1 MPSDEKMFLIR
12 NYDLWCHLS
21 DEDYEGLNIEHHFL
35 EVPKGEY
42 IYFEAYKHNK
52 IYFVKE
58 GYIRIGHID
67 SAGNEKV
74 SEIVQKGELF
84 GQITLERNN
93 LHGEFAQAYK
103 QDVSICAFNIEDF
116 ERLLKKRPDLALRY
130 SKQVGAKLRTIEN
143 RLLNL
148 LNKDVKTR
156 LAHFFWQ
163 LVENKLGETM
173 PEGFCIP
180 NYLKHEDIANL
191 IGSSRQTVTT
201 MINELESEGILSYNR
216 QQICF
221 LNVKNLQ
228 NRLSVN

>member
-1 MPSDEKMFLIR
+1 MPVEDKMFLIR
-12 NYDLWCHLS
+12 DYDLWCHLS
-21 DEDYEGLNIEHHFL
+21 DEDYKDLKIEHHFI

-42 IYFEAYKHNK
+42 VYFEAYNHNR

-67 SAGNEKV
+67 AEGNEKV
-74 SEIVQKGELF
+74 MEIIQKGELF
-84 GQITLERNN
+84 GQFTLEKNN

-103 QDVSICAFNIEDF
+103 QDVSLCAFYIEDF
-116 ERLLKKRPDLALRY
+116 EKLLKKRPDLALRY

-163 LVENKLGETM
+163 LVENKLGETL

-201 MINELESEGILSYNR
+201 MINELEAEGILSYNR

-228 NRLSVN
+228 KRISVN

>member
-1 MPSDEKMFLIR
+1 MPADDKLLLIR

-21 DEDYEGLNIEHHFL
+21 DEDYEELNIEHHFMEL
-35 EVPKGEY
+35 PRGEY
-42 IYFEAYKHNK
+42 IYFEAFNHNRL
-52 IYFVKE
+52 YFVKE

-67 SAGNEKV
+67 ADGNEKV
-74 SEIVQKGELF
+74 KEIIRKGELF
-84 GQITLERNN
+84 GQFTLERSN

-103 QDVSICAFNIEDF
+103 QDVSLCSFYIEDF
-116 ERLLKKRPDLALRY
+116 EKLLKKRPDLALRY
-130 SKQVGAKLRTIEN
+130 SKQVGAKLRNIEN
-143 RLLNL
+143 RLINL

-156 LAHFFWQ
+156 LAHFLWQ
-163 LVENKLGETM
+163 LVENKLGESM

-201 MINELESEGILSYNR
+201 MINELEAEGILSYNR

-228 NRLSVN
+228 KRFSVN

>member
-1 MPSDEKMFLIR
+1 MPAEDKMLLIR

-21 DEDYEGLNIEHHFL
+21 DQDLKELNIEHHFI

-42 IYFEAYKHNK
+42 IYFEAYNHNK
-52 IYFVKE
+52 LYFLKV
-58 GYIRIGHID
+58 GYIRIGYID
-67 SAGNEKV
+67 AEGNEKIK
-74 SEIVQKGELF
+74 EIIQKGELF
-84 GQITLERNN
+84 GQVTLERSN

-103 QDVSICAFNIEDF
+103 QDVSICAFNIDDF
-116 ERLLKKRPDLALRY
+116 EKLLKKRPDLALRY
-130 SKQVGAKLRTIEN
+130 SKQVCAKLRNIEN

-156 LAHFFWQ
+156 LIHFLWQ
-163 LVENKLGETM
+163 LVEQKLGENL

-201 MINELESEGILSYNR
+201 MINELETEGILSYNR

-221 LNVKNLQ
+221 LNVKKLQ
-228 NRLSVN
+228 KLVSVN

>member
-1 MPSDEKMFLIR
+1 MPVGDNMLLIR

-21 DEDYEGLNIEHHFL
+21 DEDYAELKIEHHVM

-42 IYFEAYKHNK
+42 IYFEAYNHNK

-58 GYIRIGHID
+58 GYIRIGHLD
-67 SAGNEKV
+67 ADGNEKI
-74 SEIVQKGELF
+74 SEIIQKGELF
-84 GQITLERNN
+84 GQFTLEKSN
-93 LHGEFAQAYK
+93 LNGEFAQAYK
-103 QDVSICAFNIEDF
+103 QDVSLCAFYIEDF
-116 ERLLKKRPDLALRY
+116 EKLLKKRPDLAIRY
-130 SKQVGAKLRTIEN
+130 SKQVGAKLRLIEN

-148 LNKDVKTR
+148 LNRDVKSR

-163 LVENKLGETM
+163 LVENKLGENK
-173 PEGFCIP
+173 PGGFCIP
-180 NYLKHEDIANL
+180 NYLKHEDIAHL

-201 MINELESEGILSYNR
+201 LINELESEGILSYDR

-228 NRLSVN
+228 KRISVN

>member
-1 MPSDEKMFLIR
+1 MPADDKMLLIR
-12 NYDLWCHLS
+12 NYDLWCNLS
-21 DEDYEGLNIEHHFL
+21 DEDYASLNIEHHFL

-42 IYFEAYKHNK
+42 IYFEAYNHNK

-67 SAGNEKV
+67 SEGNEKV
-74 SEIVQKGELF
+74 MEIIQKGELF
-84 GQITLERNN
+84 GQFTLEKTN

-103 QDVSICAFNIEDF
+103 QDVSICAFYIEDF
-116 ERLLKKRPDLALRY
+116 EKLLKKRPDLALRY

-156 LAHFFWQ
+156 LIHFFWQ

-201 MINELESEGILSYNR
+201 LINELETDGILSYNR
-216 QQICF
+216 QQICY
-221 LNVKNLQ
+221 LNVKNLKK
-228 NRLSVN
+228 RLSVN

>member
-1 MPSDEKMFLIR
+1 MPAEDKMLLIR
-12 NYDLWCHLS
+12 NYDLWCNLS
-21 DEDYEGLNIEHHFL
+21 DKDYASLNIEHHFL

-42 IYFEAYKHNK
+42 IYFEAYNHNK

-67 SAGNEKV
+67 AEGNEKV
-74 SEIVQKGELF
+74 MEIIQKGELF
-84 GQITLERNN
+84 GQFTLEKTN

-103 QDVSICAFNIEDF
+103 QDVSICAFYIEDF
-116 ERLLKKRPDLALRY
+116 EKLLKKRPDLALRY

-156 LAHFFWQ
+156 LIHFFWQ

-201 MINELESEGILSYNR
+201 LINELETDGILSYNR
-216 QQICF
+216 QQICY
-221 LNVKNLQ
+221 LNVKNLKK
-228 NRLSVN
+228 RLSVN

>member
-1 MPSDEKMFLIR
+1 MPDDDKMLLIR

-21 DEDYEGLNIEHHFL
+21 DEEYEDLKIEHHYM

-42 IYFEAYKHNK
+42 IYFEAYNHNK
-52 IYFVKE
+52 LYFVKE
-58 GYIRIGHID
+58 GYIRIGYID
-67 SAGNEKV
+67 ADGNEKV
-74 SEIVQKGELF
+74 KEIIQKGELF
-84 GQITLERNN
+84 GQFTLERSN
-93 LHGEFAQAYK
+93 LRGEFAQAYK
-103 QDVSICAFNIEDF
+103 QDVSLCAFYIEDF
-116 ERLLKKRPDLALRY
+116 EKLLKKRPDLALRY

-143 RLLNL
+143 RLHNL

-163 LVENKLGETM
+163 LVENKLGETL

-201 MINELESEGILSYNR
+201 LINELETEGILSYDR

-228 NRLSVN
+228 KRISVN